1 MGGGA
6 AQRSHRW
13 VLLKG
18 RLVAGIA
25 SAFVMAITGIGWTGY
40 HTALGRIIISHA
52 LPNGAASLGDNQN
65 ILLMGL
71 DSRLDQNGRPLPQEV
86 YDALHAGDETSGGY
100 NANVLIVVHISD
112 RDGPVTA
119 VSIPRD
125 DYAELPGCPG
135 SVCTGK
141 IKQAY
146 GLAYQQSLNT
156 QAAGDSGGAGSTDL
170 AAREQTAREAGRKA
184 EISAVSDFLGI
195 SVDHFVEVTLGAFYQ
210 IAKAAEP
217 ITVCLNGDTRD
228 SYSGADFHQGVQRI
242 DAAEAMAF
250 VRQRRDEND
259 GSFTDFDRTRRQ
271 QAFLVSLV
279 EAARSGGALS
289 SVSGL
294 RKMLEVARDNVAVDA
309 GLDLGQ
315 FAARASRLTGRP
327 LSLYTL
333 PISGFGKDA
342 NGSDINL
349 VDLAAIRRIVNE
361 RFMSDAPAA
370 LDAASPAAQ
379 SPPALTEPVILDV
392 VNASSRDGLAAAL
405 EEALTGRGFTRGSA
419 TTAAAAAD
427 DSTIEYGPGADA
439 GAQVLSGQLHVPATA
454 DPSVASGTVRLT
466 VGTRFPAADYLS
478 HSEAQPGA
486 AGDAP
491 SSGQVSA
498 VAATGSGDRAPAPTD
513 LSQMTASSVP
523 CVK

>member
-6 AQRSHRW
+6 AQRSPRW
-13 VLLKG
+13 VVLKG

-71 DSRLDQNGRPLPQEV
+71 DSRLDQNGRPLPQEI

-146 GLAYQQSLNT
+146 GLAYQQSLNA
-156 QAAGDSGGAGSTDL
+156 QAAGNTGAGSTDL

-184 EISAVSDFLGI
+184 EIGAVSDFLGI

-210 IAKAAEP
+210 IAKAVEP

-309 GLDLGQ
+309 GLDLVQ
-315 FAARASRLTGRP
+315 FASRASRLSGRP

-333 PISGFGKDA
+333 PISGFGTDA

-349 VDLAAIRRIVNE
+349 VDLAAIRRILNE

-370 LDAASPAAQ
+370 LDAASPTGQ
-379 SPPALTEPVILDV
+379 PPAALAEPVILDV
-392 VNASSRDGLAAAL
+392 VNAASRDGLAAAL
-405 EEALTGRGFTRGSA
+405 EEAFAGRGFTRGSA
-419 TTAAAAAD
+419 TTAAAPAD

-439 GAQVLSGQLHVPATA
+439 GARVLAEELHVPAA
-454 DPSVASGTVRLT
+454 AESSVAAGTVRLT

-478 HSEAQPGA
+478 HSGAHPGA

-491 SSGQVSA
+491 ASGQVSA